1 MASIINIVDTKIFV
15 SSEMKLIGWET
26 LLRRKEAILTKI
38 KVTKMFDAL
47 LSQFLRPYFVRKYTT
62 LWKTE
67 KKIDDM

>member
-26 LLRRKEAILTKI
+26 LLCRKEAILTKI

-47 LSQFLRPYFVRKYTT
+47 LSQILRPYFVRKYTT

-67 KKIDDM
+67 IKIDDM

>member
-15 SSEMKLIGWET
+15 SSEIKLIGWET

-47 LSQFLRPYFVRKYTT
+47 LS
-62 LWKTE
+62 
-67 KKIDDM
+67 